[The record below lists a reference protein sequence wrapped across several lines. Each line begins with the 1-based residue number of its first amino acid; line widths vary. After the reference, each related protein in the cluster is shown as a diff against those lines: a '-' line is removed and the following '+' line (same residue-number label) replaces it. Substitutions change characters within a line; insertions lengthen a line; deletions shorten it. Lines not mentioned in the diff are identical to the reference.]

1 MDIRGRR
8 SVAWL
13 VLVGLLLTATVAFGA
28 TIRRHLGEGR
38 VATLAQGKNLHLE
51 APPLKGEG
59 LLAFTRRLTGG
70 TAAARAVSQAN
81 NRPRRLLSG
90 VRYRVPY
97 EHLTPELQL
106 KVVRALFPDSQKR
119 ADAWSITIPTG
130 FHDLSLWSLSE
141 WFTGTGTHFQEIGRF
156 NRMNGDYGLVEGQVV
171 LIPKSLLQPIFQA
184 TLPAQTQVPT
194 RPQAAPSADTPADP
208 SDGEEPDDEPIASPP
223 PATGTPLGASPDA
236 RLTFDSDRSG
246 HYAIYRLERGE
257 ALYSAVVVRFI
268 GAVRAKEVNQ
278 LAQELAQLNG
288 IRDVTDMPVGQPIRI
303 PFDMLLPEFLPSSD
317 PRRQEW
323 EKDRAASA
331 KYSNTVQASRLE
343 GITVILDAGHGGED
357 SGTNHHGTWE
367 SVYVYDV
374 MLRVKS
380 LLEAATAA
388 DVVTT
393 TIDDAKGYQ
402 LLDRD
407 ELPISRR
414 HRVLTHPPYPIRD
427 ARVSAHLRWYLANS
441 RHRKA
446 VKTSRDSAKT
456 IFLSIHADSLHQSL
470 RGAMVYVPST
480 SLTSGTFGKSGSDY
494 TSRRE
499 VKEQP
504 KVSFSWKE
512 RTRSEGLSRQMANS
526 LLSSFRR
533 HSLAVHH
540 EKPIRDRIIR
550 CRRCRPFVPA
560 VVRYN
565 EVPTKLLLEICNMNN
580 SNDRALLRTKAFRQR
595 VATAIVDGILDYY
608 GQPALSTAV
617 RVAESP

>member
-1 MDIRGRR
+1 MDIRNRR
-8 SVAWL
+8 AAGWL
-13 VLVGLLLTATVAFGA
+13 VLVGLLLAASVAFGE
-28 TIRRHLGEGR
+28 TIRRNLGEGQ
-38 VATLAQGKNLHLE
+38 VAALVDGKHLHLE
-51 APPLKGEG
+51 APPLRGEG
-59 LLAFTRRLTGG
+59 LLAFTRRLTG
-70 TAAARAVSQAN
+70 TDEAARAVSQAN
-81 NRPRRLLSG
+81 RRPRRLLSG

-97 EHLTPELQL
+97 EYLTPDLQL
-106 KVVRALFPDSQKR
+106 KVIGAMFPEPQRRS
-119 ADAWSITIPTG
+119 DAWSVKIPG
-130 FHDLSLWSLSE
+130 SFRDLSLWTLSE
-141 WFTGTGTHFQEIGRF
+141 WLTGTGTHFQEIGRF
-156 NRMNGDYGLVEGQVV
+156 NRMNRDYGLVTGQVV
-171 LIPKSLLQPIFQA
+171 LIPKHLLLPIFQA
-184 TLPAQTQVPT
+184 TLPTQPAE
-194 RPQAAPSADTPADP
+194 PQIAEGQSTEGGQASGGQQPAD
-208 SDGEEPDDEPIASPP
+208 EPPPPTSSPP
-223 PATGTPLGASPDA
+223 GVPLGASPDP
-236 RLTFDSDRSG
+236 RLTFDSDASG
-246 HYAIYRLERGE
+246 NYAVYRLERGD

-278 LAQELAQLNG
+278 LAKELAELNG
-288 IRDVTDMPVGQPIRI
+288 IRDVTDMPVGQPVRI
-303 PFDMLLPEFLPSSD
+303 PFDMLLPEFLPTTD

-323 EKDRAASA
+323 EKNRAASA
-331 KYSNTVQASRLE
+331 QYSNTVQASRLE

-357 SGTNHHGTWE
+357 PGTNHKGTWE

-393 TIDDAKGYQ
+393 TVDDAKGYKV
-402 LLDRD
+402 LDRD
-407 ELPISRR
+407 ELPRSRR

-456 IFLSIHADSLHQSL
+456 VFLSIHADSLHRSL

-480 SLTSGTFGKSGSDY
+480 SLTKGTFGKSGSVY
-494 TSRRE
+494 SSRRE
-499 VKEQP
+499 VKERP

-512 RTRSEGLSRQMANS
+512 RTRSEGLSRQLATK
-526 LLSSFRR
+526 LLSSFKR
-533 HSLAVHH
+533 HSLAVHR

-580 SNDRALLRTKAFRQR
+580 PNDRALLRTKAFRQR

-608 GQPALSTAV
+608 GQPALPKPV